1 MYFSQFFV
9 SWEDAHGQTFMLHS
23 GALRSFHF
31 PTKWQLSKG
40 NVSHEI
46 HFTICTLPS
55 TPLVSNDGDSC
66 TNSFSDF
73 LSCCSDLTGNFPSR
87 KCIFPIT
94 PMPHE
99 CALSVMFQ
107 HETWSYG
114 DTTAWWCRNNTDTAI
129 SDGSTAR
136 QVTGEIYIFDSG
148 VTLEYI
154 PSSSPDTVS
163 LFELFINMT
172 WIIWRALTW
181 NSKSQGSN

>member
-1 MYFSQFFV
+1 MRIFPTYKKHLCCIRV
-9 SWEDAHGQTFMLHS
+9 LLG
-23 GALRSFHF
+23 SFYF

-46 HFTICTLPS
+46 HFTICTLPRPDVVRHVS
-55 TPLVSNDGDSC
+55 VSNDGDSC
-66 TNSFSDF
+66 NNSFSFF

-163 LFELFINMT
+163 LFGLFIYMT
-172 WIIWRALTW
+172 WIIWRPLTW
-181 NSKSQGSN
+181 NSTSQGSN